1 MDMIDVRIVFIDV
14 PKNFSKIGLAQL
26 VTPTSAPSS
35 KLDFFFSHTL
45 HQPIGKVLIRIAQY

>member
-1 MDMIDVRIVFIDV
+1 MINVRIVLINV